1 MELLPTFA
9 EFKRLFRGGQ
19 MLPLRVEIPLG
30 EETPESIYLK
40 MQDEEPSALLES
52 VEGETKLA
60 RYSFIASQPRLL
72 FGFRKGRAW
81 TRKPGGPFR
90 QKVSAD
96 PVSEL
101 ESLLG
106 MRSFAKGDGLPRF
119 WGGAI
124 GYLSYDVVRAF
135 ENLPE
140 RLAERLNL
148 PEAQFLFTDVLFAVD
163 HLRKAVSVIC
173 PACGHNARAAYRNAE
188 RKIRVALGR
197 LNQPLR
203 QSSFGGR
210 TSVGGNTSFKSEIS
224 RTRFLKMVLRAKRYI
239 QEGDIIQV
247 VLSQR
252 FSAQFSGDTFEI
264 YRQLRRINP
273 SPYMYYL
280 NFGELKIIGTS
291 PEILVRKE
299 GNEAEV
305 RPIAGTRPRGKTP
318 DADEALARE
327 LLADPKERAEHV
339 MLVDLGRNDL
349 GRVCERDSIRVTL
362 FMNVERYSHVMH
374 IVTDII
380 GKLSDGKTA
389 FDLLRASFPAG
400 TVAGAP
406 KIRAMEIVEEL
417 EASRR
422 GPYAG
427 AVGYFG
433 YDGNMD
439 FAINIRS
446 VVVCGERLHIQAGA
460 GIVADS
466 IPERE
471 YQETLNKAKAMFY
484 AIEMARRT

>member
-9 EFKRLFRGGQ
+9 EFKRLFRRGK

-30 EETPESIYLK
+30 DETPESIYLK
-40 MQDEEPSALLES
+40 MRDGEPSALLES

-106 MRSFAKGDGLPRF
+106 RRSFAKGDGLPRF

-148 PEAQFLFTDVLFAVD
+148 PESQFLFTDVLFAVD

-173 PACGHNARAAYRNAE
+173 PARGYNARAAYRNAE
-188 RKIRVALGR
+188 RKIGAALGR
-197 LNQPLR
+197 LNRPLR

-210 TSVGGNTSFKSEIS
+210 TSVGGKTSFKSEIS
-224 RTRFLKMVLRAKRYI
+224 RTRFLKMVHRAKRYI
-239 QEGDIIQV
+239 KEGDIIQV

-299 GNEAEV
+299 DCFAEV

-446 VVVCGERLHIQAGA
+446 VVVQGKRLHIQAGA

-471 YQETLNKAKAMFY
+471 YQETLNKAKAMFS
-484 AIEMARRT
+484 AIEAAR